1 VPHAVYSGVITHA
14 PADRECSP
22 PTENAPISRKTPGGK
37 LGRGLLA
44 PEERD
49 GVAYGVAAEEE
60 KASHPAR
67 RSLQAGQSPQP

>member
-1 VPHAVYSGVITHA
+1 MDVAKVSPLTENVP
-14 PADRECSP
+14 PDRECSNLSQNP
-22 PTENAPISRKTPGGK
+22 VGGGG

-49 GVAYGVAAEEE
+49 GVAYGVAAAEA

-67 RSLQAGQSPQP
+67 RSPQAGQSPQP